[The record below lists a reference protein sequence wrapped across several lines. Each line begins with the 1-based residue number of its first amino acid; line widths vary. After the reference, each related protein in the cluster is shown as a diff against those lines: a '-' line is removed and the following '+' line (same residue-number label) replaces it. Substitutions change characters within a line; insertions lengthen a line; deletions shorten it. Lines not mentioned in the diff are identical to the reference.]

1 MPSVPTTVT
10 MPQPA
15 AAPIAHHHPPTA
27 LDSNVPL
34 GGHAAMRTDSP
45 AVATSANVAVA
56 PSSGHYHHPSY
67 QHTPLYAPYAAATAT
82 APYSAAS
89 TAPYTAV
96 TTPYST
102 HSHTPTASYTAATP
116 IPYTTTA
123 TSIPSSVG
131 QQPVTVTVVPTVTSQ
146 QSLTPTVVTKGP
158 PVTDKEK
165 QMVPPSPRGPSPVRE
180 NRERESYR

>member
-1 MPSVPTTVT
+1 MPSVPTTIT

-45 AVATSANVAVA
+45 AVATSANAAVA

-67 QHTPLYAPYAAATAT
+67 QHPPLYAPYAAATAT
-82 APYSAAS
+82 TPYNTPS
-89 TAPYTAV
+89 TAPYTTV
-96 TTPYST
+96 STPYT
-102 HSHTPTASYTAATP
+102 TPTAPYTAGTP
-116 IPYTTTA
+116 TPYTTTA
-123 TSIPSSVG
+123 TSLPSSIG
-131 QQPVTVTVVPTVTSQ
+131 QQQPVTVATIPPVSSQ
-146 QSLTPTVVTKGP
+146 KPATPTVGGKISILSEK
-158 PVTDKEK
+158 DK
-165 QMVPPSPRGPSPVRE
+165 QMVPPPPRGSSPVRE